1 MKVHNVETSNAMQQ
15 RQVAYGG
22 WVQPAWMWSCILGS
36 LVATTLAAF
45 VSVVVSGTLAQ
56 YRSGPYE
63 VAAVELVAMT
73 AALEGGLIG
82 YFQWRMLRRLFP
94 TMTSGPWV
102 GATMV
107 AAASGCVLSWL
118 PTSFAL
124 TAALASRI
132 GDHTPGPAVIVKVCL
147 VTGALVGLVWGVA
160 QYAVLRL
167 HAHRA
172 SSWII
177 ASTTSWTISFIWLYL
192 AAFWPDRTMNP
203 LIHIGLGA
211 LSGLILGSVSGL
223 LQGHILAGL
232 HSRLLVWS
240 HPATDRTD
248 QRSDT
253 CRRTR

>member
-1 MKVHNVETSNAMQQ
+1 MISIA
-15 RQVAYGG
+15 
-22 WVQPAWMWSCILGS
+22 
-36 LVATTLAAF
+36 
-45 VSVVVSGTLAQ
+45 LAQ

-63 VAAVELVAMT
+63 VADVELVAMT

-82 YFQWRMLRRLFP
+82 YFQWRVLRRLFP

-160 QYAVLRL
+160 QYAILRL

-172 SSWII
+172 GSWII
-177 ASTTSWTISFIWLYL
+177 ASTTSWTISFIWLYFGGKILLL
-192 AAFWPDRTMNP
+192 AFEFIDGFKQLPHGGGGIPAPGTSCLNP
-203 LIHIGLGA
+203 A
-211 LSGLILGSVSGL
+211 Y
-223 LQGHILAGL
+223 
-232 HSRLLVWS
+232 
-240 HPATDRTD
+240 
-248 QRSDT
+248 
-253 CRRTR
+253 